1 MIRVGDR
8 LRLRPSVE
16 GGCFLGEQPCRVVY
30 VHPDKRYYTVEFNFE
45 LGERSGSFR
54 EAYFMERSRAET
66 PREPERNRS
75 RVYRSAGS

>member
-8 LRLRPSVE
+8 LRLTPSIE

-30 VHPDKRYYTVEFNFE
+30 VHPERRYYTVEFTFE

-54 EAYFMERSRAET
+54 EAYIIERSRAEEP
-66 PREPERNRS
+66 PRMEGYHRGQRP
-75 RVYRSAGS
+75 